1 MARNGRKQWRK
12 GGRGGKGNKGKASDF
27 PAVPPALERPPRTD
41 LEAHVQ
47 QLDKLLF
54 PAIDAVA
61 DALYETLEEEHSL
74 DTLQLLMT
82 KRQLLL
88 AMRGT
93 HRSIRKLLTAGDD
106 HELELSVD
114 ALPLTRVQLERCF
127 LCLLIQDQPDRWH
140 KRYCKN
146 AWKAFAEKFFR
157 DRAALGHFEQFED
170 YFGPNGSGISAL
182 RAFARQMYVWEDELQ
197 TFRAE
202 LLGEELDERW
212 KKRFIADMPTPGK
225 AVGLLEEDAHRK
237 LAKVLY
243 PYYDTLSHF
252 SHGGLVGA
260 MEAAILRPGN
270 TVQMSDEFDRRQF
283 WTSSILEMTL
293 PISYVSLLVVA
304 TLFASSLA
312 DRESVCRLL
321 QAAWKPYHSDGSA
334 LGVGV
339 WDTWARNALQA
350 ACRSAEV

>member
-1 MARNGRKQWRK
+1 MARNGRKSWRK
-12 GGRGGKGNKGKASDF
+12 GGKGRGKGTRESF
-27 PAVPPALERPPRTD
+27 PVIPPALERPPRTD

-47 QLDKLLF
+47 QLDQLLF

-61 DALYETLEEEHSL
+61 AAIYDALEEEHSL
-74 DTLQLLMT
+74 ETLQLLMT

-106 HELELSVD
+106 DELELSVD

-127 LCLLIQDQPDRWH
+127 LCLLIEDQPERWH

-157 DRAALGHFEQFED
+157 DRAALGHFEQFQD
-170 YFGPNGSGISAL
+170 YFGSSGTGIGAL

-197 TFRAE
+197 TFRAQ
-202 LLGEELDERW
+202 LLGEELDQRW
-212 KKRFIADMPTPGK
+212 KKRYIADMPTPGK
-225 AVGLLEEDAHRK
+225 AVGLLEQDSHKA

-270 TVQMSDEFDRRQF
+270 TVQTSEDFDRRRF
-283 WTSSILEMTL
+283 WSSSVLEMTL
-293 PISYVSLLVVA
+293 PISYVALLSVA
-304 TLFASSLA
+304 TLFAASSSDNA
-312 DRESVCRLL
+312 AVCRSLKG
-321 QAAWKPYHSDGSA
+321 AWRPYHSDGSA
-334 LGVGV
+334 LGVAV
-339 WDTWARNALQA
+339 WDTWAGEILETTA
-350 ACRSAEV
+350 ATAETD